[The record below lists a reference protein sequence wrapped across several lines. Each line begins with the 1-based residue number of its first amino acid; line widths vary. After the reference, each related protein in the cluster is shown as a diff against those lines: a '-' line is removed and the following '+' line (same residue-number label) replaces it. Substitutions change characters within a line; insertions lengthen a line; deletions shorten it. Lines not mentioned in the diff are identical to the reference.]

1 MPLRKR
7 GELSIS
13 FQLSPARVFLP
24 NGLERIWTGLLAR
37 EDMDRIVAARVL
49 GVPADAPSERVVAA
63 FRRRAKSVH
72 PDQGGSQEAMYE
84 LVQARSVLL
93 GAGPPPHAGPRPP
106 VVIIRT
112 EPPLRR
118 LWRMLLELVMGSRK
132 PPERPSERRVQ

>member
-1 MPLRKR
+1 
-7 GELSIS
+7 
-13 FQLSPARVFLP
+13 
-24 NGLERIWTGLLAR
+24 
-37 EDMDRIVAARVL
+37 MDRIVAARVL
-49 GVPADAPSERVVAA
+49 GVPADASSERVVAA

-118 LWRMLLELVMGSRK
+118 LWRILLELVMGSRK